1 MILYKGNIYPN
12 DKQNELIS
20 SLKEDMLLTLQN
32 NETLSYQTVINACD
46 KLYQRVMNHE
56 FDDVTLPLLKALNMP
71 YSALERYANC
81 FSKEGLLKK
90 IDIELG
96 ELKNG
101 VLPLDKDNNRY
112 YEPLGILF
120 HIAAGNVDLLPAYSV
135 VEGLLVGNINIL
147 KLPTGDNGLSVL
159 LLKELIKEE
168 PLLKD
173 YIYVFDVPSTEV
185 ETIKEL
191 SNLADATIVW
201 GGDEAQKAAR
211 AFVDIHSSI
220 ISWGH
225 KISFSYVDNSVTDEE
240 IEALCKS
247 ICLSNQLFCS
257 SSQGIYMNTDNKEEL
272 HSFAKRVLP
281 IFAKVSKEMNTL
293 PLTMKAKNSLLIYN
307 EKLEGNAPNIYNQ
320 DGVSIIVKD
329 DNKLELSYLFQNIW
343 IKALKKEDIIRVLK
357 PNKNLLQTVSININI
372 KDKEEIVR
380 NLAKAGVTRITPL
393 GDNSR
398 MLPGESHDGEYAL
411 RRYIRIVETPKN
423 KWPQ

>member
-1 MILYKGNIYPN
+1 MILYKGNIYSN

-20 SLKEDMLLTLQN
+20 SLKEDMLLTLEN
-32 NETLSYQTVINACD
+32 NKTLSYQTVISACD

-56 FDDVTLPLLKALNMP
+56 FDDVALPLLKALNMP

-101 VLPLDKDNNRY
+101 VLSLDKDNNRY

-185 ETIKEL
+185 DTIKEL

-201 GGDEAQKAAR
+201 GGDEAQRAAR

-257 SSQGIYMNTDNKEEL
+257 SSQGVYMNTDSKEEL
-272 HSFAKRVLP
+272 HSFAKRLLP

-329 DNKLELSYLFQNIW
+329 DDKLELSYLFQNIW

-357 PNKNLLQTVSININI
+357 PNKNLLQTVSINIHI

-423 KWPQ
+423 K

>member
-20 SLKEDMLLTLQN
+20 TLKEDMLLTLQN

-56 FDDVTLPLLKALNMP
+56 FDDIALPLLKAINMP
-71 YSALERYANC
+71 YSVLERYANC

-101 VLPLDKDNNRY
+101 VLSLDNDNNRY

-201 GGDEAQKAAR
+201 GGDEAQRAAR
-211 AFVDIHSSI
+211 RFVDIHSSI

-225 KISFSYVDNSVTDEE
+225 KISFSYVDNNVTDEE

-247 ICLSNQLFCS
+247 ICISNQLFCS
-257 SSQGIYMNTDNKEEL
+257 SSQGIYLNTDNKEEL

-281 IFAKVSKEMNTL
+281 IFTKISKQMNTL

-307 EKLEGNAPNIYNQ
+307 EKLEGNAPNIYSQ

-329 DNKLELSYLFQNIW
+329 DDKLELSYLFQNIW

-357 PNKNLLQTVSININI
+357 PNKNLLQTVSINKNI
-372 KDKEEIVR
+372 KDKEEIAR
-380 NLAKAGVTRITPL
+380 NLSKAGVTRITPL

-398 MLPGESHDGEYAL
+398 MLAGESHDGEYAL
-411 RRYIRIVETPKN
+411 RRYIRIVEEFK
-423 KWPQ
+423 

>member
-1 MILYKGNIYPN
+1 MILYKGEIYPN
-12 DKQNELIS
+12 EKQAELIS
-20 SLKEDMLLTLQN
+20 SLKKDMYLTLN
-32 NETLSYQTVINACD
+32 KKETLSYMTVIDACD
-46 KLYQRVMNHE
+46 KLYQRVFNHE
-56 FDDVTLPLLKALNMP
+56 FDHIALPLLSALNMP
-71 YSALERYANC
+71 YSSLERYAKV

-96 ELKNG
+96 DLKNG
-101 VLPLDKDNNRY
+101 VLSLDEDNNRY

-147 KLPTGDNGLSVL
+147 KLPTGDNGLSIL
-159 LLKELIKEE
+159 LLKELIKEA
-168 PLLKD
+168 PVLKD
-173 YIYVFDVPSTEV
+173 YIYVFDVPSTEI
-185 ETIKEL
+185 ETIKQL

-225 KISFSYVDNSVTDEE
+225 KISFSYVDSGVTNEE
-240 IEALCKS
+240 IEDLCKS

-257 SSQGIYMNTDNKEEL
+257 SSQGIYMNTDSKEEL
-272 HSFAKRVLP
+272 HSLAKRVLP

-293 PLTMKAKNSLLIYN
+293 PSTMKAKNSLLIYN
-307 EKLEGNAPNIYNQ
+307 DKLEGNADNIYSD
-320 DGVSIIVKD
+320 DGVSIVVKE

-343 IKALKKEDIIRVLK
+343 IKPLKKEDIVNVLK
-357 PNKNLLQTVSININI
+357 PNKNLLQTVSINKEL
-372 KDKEEIVR
+372 KDKEDIIR
-380 NLAKAGVTRITPL
+380 LLAKAGATRITNL

-398 MLPGESHDGEYAL
+398 MLAGESHDGEYAL
-411 RRYIRIVETPKN
+411 RRYIRVVETIKN
-423 KWPQ
+423 S

>member
-1 MILYKGNIYPN
+1 MILYKGEIYPN
-12 DKQNELIS
+12 EKQAELIS
-20 SLKEDMLLTLQN
+20 SLKEDMYLTLN
-32 NETLSYQTVINACD
+32 KKETLSYMTVIDACD
-46 KLYQRVMNHE
+46 KLYQRVFNHE
-56 FDDVTLPLLKALNMP
+56 FDHIALPLLSALNMP
-71 YSALERYANC
+71 YSSLERYAKV

-96 ELKNG
+96 DLKNG
-101 VLPLDKDNNRY
+101 VLSLDEDNNRY

-147 KLPTGDNGLSVL
+147 KLPTGDNGLSIL
-159 LLKELIKEE
+159 LLKELIKEA
-168 PLLKD
+168 PVLKD
-173 YIYVFDVPSTEV
+173 YIYVFDVPSTEI
-185 ETIKEL
+185 ETIKQL

-225 KISFSYVDNSVTDEE
+225 KISFSYVDSGVTNEE
-240 IEALCKS
+240 IEDLCKS

-257 SSQGIYMNTDNKEEL
+257 SSQGIYMNTDSKEEL
-272 HSFAKRVLP
+272 HSLAKRVLP

-307 EKLEGNAPNIYNQ
+307 DKLEGNADNIYSD
-320 DGVSIIVKD
+320 DGVSIIVKE

-343 IKALKKEDIIRVLK
+343 IKPLKKEDIVNVLK
-357 PNKNLLQTVSININI
+357 PNKNLLQTVSINKEL
-372 KDKEEIVR
+372 KDKEDIIR
-380 NLAKAGVTRITPL
+380 LLAKAGATRITNL

-398 MLPGESHDGEYAL
+398 MLAGESHDGEYAL
-411 RRYIRIVETPKN
+411 RRYIRVVETIKN
-423 KWPQ
+423 S

>member
-1 MILYKGNIYPN
+1 MILYKGEIYSN
-12 DKQNELIS
+12 DKQAELIS
-20 SLKEDMLLTLQN
+20 SLKEDMYLTLN
-32 NETLSYQTVINACD
+32 KKETLSYMTVIEACD
-46 KLYQRVMNHE
+46 KLYQRVFNHE
-56 FDDVTLPLLKALNMP
+56 FDHIALPLLSALNMP
-71 YSALERYANC
+71 YSSLERYAKV

-96 ELKNG
+96 DLKNG
-101 VLPLDKDNNRY
+101 VLSLDEENNRY

-147 KLPTGDNGLSVL
+147 KLPTGDNGLSIL
-159 LLKELIKEE
+159 LLKELIKEA
-168 PLLKD
+168 PVLKD
-173 YIYVFDVPSTEV
+173 YIYVFDVPSTEI
-185 ETIKEL
+185 ETIKQL

-225 KISFSYVDNSVTDEE
+225 KISFSYVDNSVTNEE
-240 IEALCKS
+240 IEELCKS

-257 SSQGIYMNTDNKEEL
+257 SSQGIYVNTDDKEEL
-272 HSFAKRVLP
+272 HSLAKRVLP

-293 PLTMKAKNSLLIYN
+293 PLTMKAKNSLLLYN
-307 EKLEGNAPNIYNQ
+307 DKLEGNADNIYT
-320 DGVSIIVKD
+320 DGGVSIIVKE

-343 IKALKKEDIIRVLK
+343 IKPLKKEDIVNVLK
-357 PNKNLLQTVSININI
+357 PNKNLLQTVSINKEL
-372 KDKEEIVR
+372 KDKEDIIR
-380 NLAKAGVTRITPL
+380 LLAKAGVVRITNL

-398 MLPGESHDGEYAL
+398 MLAGESHDGEYAL
-411 RRYIRIVETPKN
+411 RRYIRVVETIK
-423 KWPQ
+423 

>member
-20 SLKEDMLLTLQN
+20 SLKEDMLSTLQN

-56 FDDVTLPLLKALNMP
+56 FDDVALPLLKALNMP

-101 VLPLDKDNNRY
+101 VLSLDNDNNRY

-168 PLLKD
+168 PLLND
-173 YIYVFDVPSTEV
+173 YIYVFDVPSAEV
-185 ETIKEL
+185 DTIKEL

-201 GGDEAQKAAR
+201 GGDEAQRAAR
-211 AFVDIHSSI
+211 TFVDIHSSI

-225 KISFSYVDNSVTDEE
+225 KISFSYVDNSVTNEE

-247 ICLSNQLFCS
+247 ICLSNQ
-257 SSQGIYMNTDNKEEL
+257 
-272 HSFAKRVLP
+272 
-281 IFAKVSKEMNTL
+281 
-293 PLTMKAKNSLLIYN
+293 
-307 EKLEGNAPNIYNQ
+307 
-320 DGVSIIVKD
+320 
-329 DNKLELSYLFQNIW
+329 
-343 IKALKKEDIIRVLK
+343 
-357 PNKNLLQTVSININI
+357 
-372 KDKEEIVR
+372 
-380 NLAKAGVTRITPL
+380 
-393 GDNSR
+393 
-398 MLPGESHDGEYAL
+398 
-411 RRYIRIVETPKN
+411 
-423 KWPQ
+423 

>member
-1 MILYKGNIYPN
+1 MII
-12 DKQNELIS
+12 
-20 SLKEDMLLTLQN
+20 
-32 NETLSYQTVINACD
+32 TV
-46 KLYQRVMNHE
+46 
-56 FDDVTLPLLKALNMP
+56 
-71 YSALERYANC
+71 
-81 FSKEGLLKK
+81 
-90 IDIELG
+90 
-96 ELKNG
+96 
-101 VLPLDKDNNRY
+101 
-112 YEPLGILF
+112 
-120 HIAAGNVDLLPAYSV
+120 
-135 VEGLLVGNINIL
+135 
-147 KLPTGDNGLSVL
+147 
-159 LLKELIKEE
+159 KEE

-185 ETIKEL
+185 DTIKEL

-201 GGDEAQKAAR
+201 GGDEAQRAAR

-281 IFAKVSKEMNTL
+281 IFARVSKEMNTL

-320 DGVSIIVKD
+320 DGISIIVKD

-343 IKALKKEDIIRVLK
+343 IKALKKENIIRVLK

-380 NLAKAGVTRITPL
+380 NLSKAGVTRITQL

-411 RRYIRIVETPKN
+411 RRYIRIVEEFN
-423 KWPQ
+423 

>member
-32 NETLSYQTVINACD
+32 NGTLSYQTVISACD

-56 FDDVTLPLLKALNMP
+56 FDDVALPLLKALNMP

-101 VLPLDKDNNRY
+101 VLSLDNDNNRY

-185 ETIKEL
+185 DTIKEL

-201 GGDEAQKAAR
+201 GGDEAQRAAR

-257 SSQGIYMNTDNKEEL
+257 SSQGIYMNTNSKEEL

-320 DGVSIIVKD
+320 DGISIIVKD
-329 DNKLELSYLFQNIW
+329 DDKLELSYLFQNIW

-411 RRYIRIVETPKN
+411 RRYIRIVETIK
-423 KWPQ
+423 